1 MNTKKDGLGTTERMV
16 EVWGDVVNVDTIPD
30 HVQNKIP
37 NISLSSNF
45 EAELQEIDAAIMG
58 DVLGVNDDPRK
69 ELIMGKEETTLTQKG
84 TKLDKT
90 DRKPYKR
97 AEHRGPRY
105 K

>member
-1 MNTKKDGLGTTERMV
+1 
-16 EVWGDVVNVDTIPD
+16 
-30 HVQNKIP
+30 
-37 NISLSSNF
+37 
-45 EAELQEIDAAIMG
+45 MG